1 MIAGIIDSSDNTKYW
16 ESALGGSFDC
26 AVADDTGR
34 LPACDIILVSQE
46 YCCGA
51 IGQVI
56 SSIRSS
62 ERLRSIP
69 AAAVTSDPS
78 CENQEILL
86 AMGFDD
92 IIRMPVCDSLLLR
105 RTKALAAVPLRET
118 AEAGSSFDRLLS
130 FSDHEAGA
138 FCVRSVEFT
147 SIFRFV
153 MRLLERSGSSAQM
166 LVMSLS
172 CAEDRGS
179 ELRKKN
185 MNILSEAV
193 RLCLRRGDMA
203 SVCGDNRIIVLLV
216 GADDDGGHLVASRI
230 VSCFYSECED
240 GAFELSYDLRE
251 VSGKR

>member
-16 ESALGGSFDC
+16 ETALGGSFDC
-26 AVADDTGR
+26 AVAGDIGR
-34 LPACDIILVSQE
+34 LPACDMILVSQE

-51 IGQVI
+51 IGAVI

-62 ERLRSIP
+62 ERLRSVP
-69 AAAVTSDPS
+69 AAAVTADPS

-92 IIRMPVCDSLLLR
+92 IIRMPVCNNLLLR
-105 RTKALAAVPLRET
+105 RVKTLAAMPSRESTEIST
-118 AEAGSSFDRLLS
+118 AFDRLLS
-130 FSDHEAGA
+130 FRDREAGA

-147 SIFRFV
+147 NIFRFV
-153 MRLLERSGSSAQM
+153 MRMLERSGSSAQM

-172 CAEDRGS
+172 CAEGCNS
-179 ELRKKN
+179 EQRKKN

-230 VSCFYSECED
+230 VSSFYSECED